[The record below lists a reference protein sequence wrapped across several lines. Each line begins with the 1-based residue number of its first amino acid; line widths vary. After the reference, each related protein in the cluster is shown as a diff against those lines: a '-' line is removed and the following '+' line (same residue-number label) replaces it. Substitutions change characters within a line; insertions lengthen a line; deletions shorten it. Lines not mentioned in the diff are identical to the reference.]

1 MSAFSLLQP
10 LCDTPIAVLDVETT
24 GASADFGHRVIEL
37 GIVRIEGGR
46 VVAEYQQLMDP
57 DRRISP
63 GVTALT
69 GISQAMVTGQPRF
82 ADQLPAALQLLQ
94 GAAVMGHNVRFDLSF
109 LRKEFRRAGQDIT
122 ETLGATVP
130 VLDT

>member
-1 MSAFSLLQP
+1 MPFSLVQQ

-37 GIVRIEGGR
+37 GIVRLEGGR

-57 DRRISP
+57 ERRISP

-69 GISQAMVTGQPRF
+69 GISQDMVAGQPRF
-82 ADQLPAALQLLQ
+82 SDQLPAALNLLQ
-94 GAAVMGHNVRFDLSF
+94 GALVMG
-109 LRKEFRRAGQDIT
+109 
-122 ETLGATVP
+122 
-130 VLDT
+130 